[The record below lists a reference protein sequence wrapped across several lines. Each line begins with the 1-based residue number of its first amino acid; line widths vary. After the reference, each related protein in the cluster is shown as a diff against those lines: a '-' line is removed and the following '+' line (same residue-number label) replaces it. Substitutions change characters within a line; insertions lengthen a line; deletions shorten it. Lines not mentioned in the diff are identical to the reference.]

1 MCLDSIG
8 MYFNGYMIL
17 FIFLGGTIGY
27 ALFAVRPFALRRTFG
42 SELTPFSSAPSA
54 TSPHRTRRA
63 TPLPEGESVAES
75 FPCFFIFL
83 FSSA

>member
-1 MCLDSIG
+1 

-17 FIFLGGTIGY
+17 FIFLGGTVGY
-27 ALFAVRPFALRRTFG
+27 ALFAVRLSLRRSFG
-42 SELTPFSSAPSA
+42 SELTSFSSAPSA

-75 FPCFFIFL
+75 FPCFFFY
-83 FSSA
+83 FFPSV